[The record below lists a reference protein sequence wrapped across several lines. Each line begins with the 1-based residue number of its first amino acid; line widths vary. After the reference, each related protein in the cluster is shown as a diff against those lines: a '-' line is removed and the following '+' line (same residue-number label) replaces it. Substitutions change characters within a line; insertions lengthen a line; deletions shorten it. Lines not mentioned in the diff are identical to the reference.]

1 MSDNHAINEFSIL
14 EKTDPDAIILEF
26 KPEIIALYNAFAN
39 SGQSGGSA
47 PYVASMISSAIKKL
61 MMYETIS
68 PLTGEDNE
76 WNDIS
81 HYGNGNEPLFQN
93 KRDSRVFKQGSNG
106 RAYFIEAIV
115 FNGSTGG
122 RFTGYNSVSL
132 GNEEGYIG
140 SSQYIKSFPFT
151 PKIFYIDVIDFRW
164 KDKEET
170 TPDENGDWWTHL
182 ITYPEQL
189 IEVFEYYDKK

>member
-1 MSDNHAINEFSIL
+1 MRDNHAINEFSIL
-14 EKTDPDAIILEF
+14 EKTVPDSIILEF

-39 SGQSGGSA
+39 SSQSGGSA

-61 MMYETIS
+61 MLYETIS

-76 WNDIS
+76 WNVIGHYDTRNDI
-81 HYGNGNEPLFQN
+81 LFQN
-93 KRDSRVFKQGSNG
+93 KRDSRVFKQGING
-106 RAYFIEAIV
+106 QAYFIEAIV
-115 FNGSTGG
+115 FDGSIGG
-122 RFTGYNSVSL
+122 RFTGYKSVSL

-151 PKIFYIDVIDFRW
+151 PKTFYIDVIDFRW
-164 KDKEET
+164 KDKKET

-182 ITYPEQL
+182 IAYPEQL
-189 IEVFEYYDKK
+189 TEVFEYYDKY

>member
-1 MSDNHAINEFSIL
+1 MRDNHAINEFSIL
-14 EKTDPDAIILEF
+14 EKTVPDAIILEF

-68 PLTGEDNE
+68 PLTGEDDE
-76 WNDIS
+76 WNEVSD
-81 HYGNGNEPLFQN
+81 YTADETWFQN
-93 KRDSRVFKQGSNG
+93 KRDSRVFKDAKDG

-115 FNGSTGG
+115 FDGSIGS
-122 RFTGYNSVSL
+122 RFTGRVSL

-151 PKIFYIDVIDFRW
+151 PKTFYIDVLDFRW

-182 ITYPEQL
+182 IAYPEQL
-189 IEVFEYYDKK
+189 TEVFEYYDKK